1 MKGRGSST
9 TRRRAMSSRRR
20 GGWTR
25 AVLRFVASV
34 MVVSGVLLLADAGVT
49 LAWQE
54 PISSLLASRQQ
65 AKLGDELDRR
75 ARPAADGA
83 ADFRRLAAREA
94 RRLRTGDPI
103 GRIAMPSLDRSYVM
117 VHGVGQPTLRKG
129 PGHYPDTPLPGQGG
143 TVAVAGHRTTYLAP
157 FRAID
162 ELRPGDPIV
171 LSMTY
176 GRFTY
181 RVERTRIVKPSNVGV
196 KRKVGYEQVILTAC
210 HPVYSAKYRIVVF
223 ARLVKAAAVT

>member
-1 MKGRGSST
+1 MRQTINSGL
-9 TRRRAMSSRRR
+9 
-20 GGWTR
+20 R

-34 MVVSGVLLLADAGVT
+34 MAVSGVLMLADAGVT

-54 PISSLLASRQQ
+54 PVSSLLASREQ

-75 ARPAADGA
+75 PAQVARDAS
-83 ADFRRLAAREA
+83 DFRRLAAREA
-94 RRLRTGDPI
+94 RRIRTGDPI
-103 GRIAMPSLDRSYVM
+103 GRIAVPSLDRSYVM
-117 VHGVGQPTLRKG
+117 VHGDDQPTLRKG

-157 FRAID
+157 FRTID
-162 ELRPGDPIV
+162 DLRPGDPVV

-181 RVERTRIVKPSNVGV
+181 RVERTRIVEPTNLGV
-196 KRKVGYEQVILTAC
+196 KRSVGYEQVILTAC

-223 ARLVKAAAVT
+223 ARLVRTEAVS